1 MPFVIFRARSCKRL
15 QLQLSGQFLHRHWFT
30 LNNGSWIQN
39 CKVVKMPLLLQL
51 QRITGKRWWRMEKS
65 VRIISQLTSRSQVHW
80 NKSDYR
86 PSKVPLKLAL
96 KPPQIHYH
104 RLPLWRKYA
113 PKVKTATGLEQC
125 WVKVKGVNNPA
136 MLVNNLTSTWA
147 TPYLSQ
153 WAGWTRTASRT
164 LRHSDWSTAQPM
176 RLKTS
181 GPACHSTQT
190 LPSVTHLGMKT
201 KIHNDWCAGKVD
213 DVGCMLTERINAAF
227 CDALWYNRTKIQ
239 WLVCWR
245 GWRCWVHTDR
255 VHECC
260 L

>member
-1 MPFVIFRARSCKRL
+1 MMEDGKKCLHHFPADQQIASALKQNHLWASYSTSSKFLLVAR
-15 QLQLSGQFLHRHWFT
+15 H
-30 LNNGSWIQN
+30 
-39 CKVVKMPLLLQL
+39 
-51 QRITGKRWWRMEKS
+51 
-65 VRIISQLTSRSQVHW
+65 
-80 NKSDYR
+80 KSDYR

-96 KPPQIHYH
+96 KPSQIHYH

-113 PKVKTATGLEQC
+113 QKVKTATGLEQC

-136 MLVNNLTSTWA
+136 MLVNNPTSTWA

-190 LPSVTHLGMKT
+190 LPSVTHLGTKT
-201 KIHNDWCAGKVD
+201 KIHSDWCAGKVD

-227 CDALWYNRTKIQ
+227 CDTIEQKYIVTGVLEKLMM
-239 WLVCWR
+239 LVAC
-245 GWRCWVHTDR
+245 
-255 VHECC
+255 
-260 L
+260 